1 MSTLRVS
8 NIEAKADVSSPSV
21 HEKIKVTNSE
31 GDVLVHIDGA
41 TSGISTVGINTTV
54 KTFDVDSNQ
63 NIDFVGNLTAPN
75 ITVTG
80 TLTYDD
86 VTNIDSV
93 GVVTARNGLHVTGG
107 NLGVG
112 LNNPSAPLHLSGPAE
127 IRLNNAADAGNF
139 ARIRCFEESSDNGA
153 HLAFN
158 TGAGEV
164 VRFRNDGNVG
174 IGTDNPGHLLDL
186 YNSDGTDC
194 LKLNV
199 NGGAGG
205 SSKQN
210 AIRFSV
216 DGDVKAHMGL
226 AVDAGRLISGSI
238 ANDFCIKGLGSNN
251 ILFATNSSE
260 KVRITTSGNL
270 GIGDASPTKPLT
282 VGTTTP
288 VILLDDQS
296 SRTLEIR
303 GPSTTHSATVLT
315 TSVHD
320 LLLGTNN
327 TERLRITSGGKLAT
341 NGASSIDCGDGGMHL
356 YLGDGARN
364 DYSTSADGLIIEKN
378 GTTGLSIDPGS
389 SGTANIYFPN
399 ESNHSIASISHN
411 NSTGELRVRGED
423 HIILSTNGNTERL
436 RITSAGLVGV
446 GTAAG
451 SSSSTRL
458 VVYEES
464 GNAQTIEVKAKNTGG
479 VGSQPGIRFTA
490 PNNDNI
496 GAVFADVTSDS
507 LNFSTGNFVQRLR
520 IDSNGNLG
528 VNKTP
533 ETDWATS
540 YRAIEIGNSSVSAYQ
555 GGAYPSIELNMNC
568 RGTQASYGAGWKY
581 ILGMRATQIHM
592 PYSGETLF
600 RRANSGSADGAI
612 SWNES
617 MRISNDGSLYHRGNN
632 SSTVNNTD
640 GDSLASS
647 GYPAGGATFNKN
659 VSVNNGTS
667 DFGQCMNMVSHT
679 KSVTLDGSTNHNMI
693 TIYNREGCFVG
704 HIYVGY
710 STGGE
715 GANAIYKFY
724 TFYSVNSVTAELGPS
739 RRSSSHTISADIT
752 SSADSHTIRVN
763 GTGYSGNVTVGLVF
777 LSAGR
782 SGDNH
787 YGVRYW

>member
-1 MSTLRVS
+1 MTSKIVVN
-8 NIEAKADVSSPSV
+8 NIESDAGV
-21 HEKIKVTNSE
+21 
-31 GDVLVHIDGA
+31 
-41 TSGISTVGINTTV
+41 STVFFNSDIGGTGGTLN
-54 KTFDVDSNQ
+54 VD
-63 NIDFVGNLTAPN
+63 GNLN
-75 ITVTG
+75 VDG
-80 TLTYDD
+80 VLSYED

-93 GVVTARNGLHVTGG
+93 GIITARDGIRVTSGEVGIDNATPHRKLVVGGGGDIACFGANGGIYFGTSTGGFRNNGAIARAQQAGYHVSGSQVGDLVMAPEADKDLIFSSGSTNTMYERLRVTTGG
-107 NLGVG
+107 NIGINEASPDSKFHV
-112 LNNPSAPLHLSGPAE
+112 NSGAETVPA
-127 IRLNNAADAGNF
+127 R
-139 ARIRCFEESSDNGA
+139 FES
-153 HLAFN
+153 
-158 TGAGEV
+158 TGAQS
-164 VRFRNDGNVG
+164 R
-174 IGTDNPGHLLDL
+174 IGFKA
-186 YNSDGTDC
+186 SGTPSSYHVAC
-194 LKLNV
+194 
-199 NGGAGG
+199 GAE
-205 SSKQN
+205 
-210 AIRFSV
+210 
-216 DGDVKAHMGL
+216 
-226 AVDAGRLISGSI
+226 
-238 ANDFCIKGLGSNN
+238 ANDFI
-251 ILFATNSSE
+251 
-260 KVRITTSGNL
+260 VY
-270 GIGDASPTKPLT
+270 
-282 VGTTTP
+282 
-288 VILLDDQS
+288 
-296 SRTLEIR
+296 
-303 GPSTTHSATVLT
+303 
-315 TSVHD
+315 
-320 LLLGTNN
+320 TNN
-327 TERLRITSGGKLAT
+327 TEKLRITSDGKLAT

-399 ESNHSIASISHN
+399 ESNHSIAQISHN
-411 NSTGELRVRGED
+411 NSTGEFRIRGED